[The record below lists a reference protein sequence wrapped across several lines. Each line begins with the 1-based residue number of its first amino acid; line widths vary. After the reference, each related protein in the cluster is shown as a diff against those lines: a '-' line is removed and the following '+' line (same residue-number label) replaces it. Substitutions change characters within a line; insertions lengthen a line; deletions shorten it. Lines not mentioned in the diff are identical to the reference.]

1 MGREEAYSLLLPD
14 LVALSRPAWQVLGRV
29 DVADQAA
36 TVSEMQCLVQVAAD
50 GTATLVSLGNRPTGL
65 RARYGAPSYGLRKD
79 GPPHVLVDGE
89 EIILD
94 VEQTA
99 AYTCQAERTDTGV
112 GGYPQ
117 QGGAQVAGWTT
128 RIDESTGSTYYYNEE
143 TGQSQWEPP
152 QIA

>member
-1 MGREEAYSLLLPD
+1 M
-14 LVALSRPAWQVLGRV
+14 
-29 DVADQAA
+29 ADQAA